1 VVELQRREFHFGQQL
16 QLKET
21 WAMNFEVNSNPAI
34 QAAETDR
41 VAFIK
46 QTYLH
51 LAGAILAFAALE
63 AVIQMS
69 GIAAVLTSFMVG
81 RWSWLIVM
89 AAFMG
94 VSHLATNWASSDSSS
109 SGKQYLGLGLYV
121 IAEAIIFAPLLLIA
135 SYRTSGNVIPTA
147 GVLTLFLFS
156 GLTASV
162 FISKKDLSWM
172 GRFLTIGGFIALGI
186 IVASAIFGF
195 SLGLIFSAVMII
207 FAGASIMYQTSNIMN
222 HYQTNQ
228 HVAASLA
235 LFASVALLFWYLV
248 RFFSS
253 SRN

>member
-1 VVELQRREFHFGQQL
+1 
-16 QLKET
+16 
-21 WAMNFEVNSNPAI
+21 MNYEVNSNPAI

-51 LAGAILAFAALE
+51 LAGAILAFVVLE
-63 AVIQMS
+63 TIIQLS
-69 GIAAVLTSFMVG
+69 GIAEALVPYMLG
-81 RWSWLIVM
+81 RWSWMVVLL
-89 AAFMG
+89 AFMG

-109 SGKQYLGLGLYV
+109 QGKQYLGLGLYIV
-121 IAEAIIFAPLLLIA
+121 VEAIIFIPLLYMA
-135 SYRTSGNVIPTA
+135 SRFSSSNVIPMA
-147 GVLTLFLFS
+147 GILTLFLTS

-172 GRFLTIGGFIALGI
+172 QRYLTIGGFIAFGL
-186 IVASAIFGF
+186 IVTSMLFGF
-195 SLGLIFSAVMII
+195 NLGMIFSAAMVI
-207 FAGASIMYQTSNIMN
+207 FAGASIMYQTSNIMH

-248 RFFSS
+248 RLFSS
-253 SRN
+253 RD